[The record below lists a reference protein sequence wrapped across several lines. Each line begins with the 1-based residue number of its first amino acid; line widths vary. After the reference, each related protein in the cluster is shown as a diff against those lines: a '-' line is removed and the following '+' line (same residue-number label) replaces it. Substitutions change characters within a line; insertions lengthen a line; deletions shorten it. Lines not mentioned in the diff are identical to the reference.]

1 MGYAKKI
8 FGIDIGKIWNGR
20 PAIEYLADYIEQLS
34 KLTDVRV
41 AIVIGSRAKG
51 NWKLSSDIDA
61 IIVVDKA
68 VSYTELPSLGI
79 VDPKIY
85 TIEELIDAIKAAEY
99 ELIEAFEEGKIIY
112 DDGVWKE
119 MQKTYKEVKER
130 LKIRRYKKGW
140 KIYAKT
146 EKNRNIIHNYIHDTP
161 KIVAMHNAN

>member
-8 FGIDIGKIWNGR
+8 LRIDIGKIWNGK

-34 KLTDVRV
+34 KLKNVRAV
-41 AIVIGSRAKG
+41 VVIGSRAKG

-68 VSYTELPSLGI
+68 VSYTELPSLGM
-79 VDPKIY
+79 VDPRIY
-85 TIEELIDAIKAAEY
+85 TVEELFDAIKTAEY

-112 DDGVWKE
+112 DDGIWKE
-119 MQKTYKEVKER
+119 MQKTYEKVKER

-140 KIYAKT
+140 KIYAETKT
-146 EKNRNIIHNYIHDTP
+146 
-161 KIVAMHNAN
+161 